1 MGSYDKVVIVYRTYL
16 IQFELNGILYSEL
29 MIDSHYELKHKESI
43 NDELIIVLVLTL
55 HKSFVDE
62 QTLSKSGYKFY
73 EVDVELKNKLYR
85 LVLTTPPDYSFL
97 GVRNAYRRS
106 K

>member
-1 MGSYDKVVIVYRTYL
+1 MAIVYCSYL
-16 IQFELNGILYSEL
+16 IQVEFNGVLYTEL
-29 MIDSHYELKHKESI
+29 MIDPHYELKHKESI
-43 NDELIIVLVLTL
+43 SDGIIIALVLTL
-55 HKSFVDE
+55 HKSFVDK
-62 QTLSKSGYKFY
+62 QAISSSGYMFY

-85 LVLTTPPDYSFL
+85 LVLTNPPDHSFL

>member
-1 MGSYDKVVIVYRTYL
+1 MVTSVYRTYL
-16 IQFELNGILYSEL
+16 IQVEFNEILYTEL

-43 NDELIIVLVLTL
+43 NDEIIFALVWTL

-62 QTLSKSGYKFY
+62 QIRSNSGYSFY
-73 EVDVELKNKLYR
+73 EIDVVHENKLYR
-85 LVLTTPPDYSFL
+85 LVLTTPPDHSFL